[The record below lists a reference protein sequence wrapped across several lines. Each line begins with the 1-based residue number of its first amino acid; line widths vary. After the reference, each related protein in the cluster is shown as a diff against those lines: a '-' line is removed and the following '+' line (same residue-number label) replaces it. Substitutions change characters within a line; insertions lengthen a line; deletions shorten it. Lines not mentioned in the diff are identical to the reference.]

1 MIKLNARG
9 DTSPRMMQAAQSKE
23 QTPAFVNR
31 RSAPALQAI
40 RRLTAHRGAY
50 FSRITRTLALA
61 VLVLLTCA
69 TARAQVYTNDFDGSS
84 VVSTNVSA
92 AAWTGG
98 ATGTSLCGANGLV
111 SPGSGTSYNFS
122 IILTVAP
129 GYQMQITSI
138 SADMRRSSLGGSYS
152 NAQVKIGA
160 ANYGTAAT
168 PGFLGCVN
176 PGGVATVSGLTGA
189 QTISFSGT
197 KPNSESISLDNVQI
211 QGTITCVSPSAFS
224 VSNPTPAACGSAA
237 ISLSGSQS
245 GVNYQLYVSTMAA
258 PSPAAVGAPVPGTGS
273 ALSWPGMLP
282 GTYTVVGS
290 TGSCQTNMTGSAII
304 KENPSVYTVSG
315 SGNIC
320 QNPPGGTM
328 PIALSG
334 SQIGV
339 NYQLYNGASA
349 VSPAQI
355 QAGNGAA
362 LTFTASAA
370 GTYTVKAE
378 SSATVCGPVVMTGS
392 AVVTVSQPTASI
404 VSNNGEFCS
413 GGGNGIWTISGTAL
427 AVVSYT
433 VTGGAPGTPY
443 SNTVNVQPDGSA
455 TITVN
460 GVTANTTVT
469 LNSVQNTTG
478 SNGCTQNITSQSS
491 ILVVRPALTA
501 SIAASESV
509 CEGDNFSNITVTA
522 NTGTSYARTV
532 YYSRRTNSGAYS
544 SQSPL
549 SFGSG
554 VSSVNVSVSGINPSA
569 LGTDYTYRLDSIRYN
584 TAPNCVVPL
593 NQTITK
599 TVKPRPVFS
608 FEMNGVA
615 LHAGASDTIC
625 MQPAGGTIQFNIT
638 NTTAGYTYSVTRNG
652 APFGSSGTVNN
663 NGSGLV
669 QSINFS
675 PAGTYEVTVNNTVN
689 GCSKVLTYTVIEL
702 PRPAIAYYVNG
713 QVVTNGSTIQLCSG
727 QTGVRDSLVSA
738 SGSVF
743 SITGSSLFNASG
755 SIPGSGAYTSTQS
768 APSVSSITNYSA
780 TITLSANPMLSSGCD
795 STISFNVQVNPLP
808 VLSSNV
814 YYNNQL
820 VAAESTVEMCEDANP
835 VIRITGTPG
844 HTVEIHYNKG
854 TSLGS
859 FTQLQTGVIGTNGE
873 YVWNSANGTFG
884 NDWTSNFDQYCSSPT
899 RMFYHIE
906 VKNPNTWCGN
916 TFDFKAKINQKPS
929 IRVGYAYNNN
939 TTSMSSFGST
949 GTAINAPSD
958 TVSVCYNAGSSDLK
972 FFFNWDAAHNIS
984 AFDEVCGSGGATN
997 TILFELR
1004 KGGVSGTLVH
1014 SGSLTASGV
1023 NSTIQVPVTA
1033 GSSGLYTLIVKNS
1046 DNGMMSGVVCDSI
1059 RSFWVKANAAPVYT
1073 FIETN
1078 TVATPGADITAPI
1091 TGATASS
1098 ANPVKFCE
1106 GYFKSVTIS
1115 GAVGQTYWITRVSGP
1130 GTAQNFGSSGS
1141 PLALTPGGSTHQFN
1155 TLAVGVHH
1163 YLLTVMSAPGACPA
1177 YRSFQVQITEMPK
1190 PVLKVNGATV
1200 TPGSTHNFCQEEV
1213 THYTISGIPTGI
1225 PYQFYQG
1232 STMIASGIS
1241 ASVESSVITLV
1252 SQPNLA
1258 GPYTIKVNNTAT
1270 SSCDSSYSFNV
1281 TVTDRPD
1288 ITIDS
1293 VKNVMVCNGDNSGVL
1308 YYHYVAQGSAT
1319 VNTKL
1324 FRNGTQVLNS
1334 TSANQALA
1342 LSTTNLYGGSYLLVI
1357 ASNGCAD
1364 SAEFT
1369 ITEPATPVLLQVK
1382 GTDTACGVAMGSVTF
1397 SVQGGSPSYAVKIF
1411 VGATTTIAQQ
1421 TVLPNADTGY
1431 TFAGLS
1437 PGAYTIQVTDAL
1449 GCTKTATFTIN
1460 SCSAP
1465 DIVPVANMASN
1476 NYSLAGTTS
1485 LPIQLRLYNIGQVNS
1500 NGTISA
1506 GFLLPAGFS
1515 IANTGLTP
1523 GWTVS
1528 TSGPVTI
1535 LTSTS
1540 AVVPSGA
1547 TPLVVSGNII
1557 LTGSTSKGIYGVV
1570 IQVAPGSG
1578 GETNSSNNTTN
1589 TIINVID

>member
-1 MIKLNARG
+1 MIKLNAKG
-9 DTSPRMMQAAQSKE
+9 DTSPRMMQAHQGKDQAPVY
-23 QTPAFVNR
+23 TNR
-31 RSAPALQAI
+31 RFAPALQAI
-40 RRLTAHRGAY
+40 RRLAAHRGSP
-50 FSRITRTLALA
+50 FSRVTRTLALTVLA
-61 VLVLLTCA
+61 VLAYA
-69 TARAQVYTNDFDGSS
+69 TAGAQVYTNDFDGSS
-84 VVSTNVSA
+84 IISSNISA
-92 AAWTGG
+92 SVWTGG

-122 IILTVAP
+122 ITLTVAP

-138 SADMRRSSLGGSYS
+138 SADMRRSSVPGYS

-160 ANYGTAAT
+160 SNYGTPAV

-176 PGGVATVSGLTGA
+176 PGGVSTVSGLTGA

-197 KPNSESISLDNVQI
+197 KPNSESVSLDNVQI
-211 QGTITCVSPSAFS
+211 QGTITCISPSAFN
-224 VSNPTPAACGSAA
+224 VSNPTPSACGSAA
-237 ISLSGSQS
+237 ISLSGSQA

-258 PSPAAVGAPVPGTGS
+258 PSPAAVGAPVPGTGA
-273 ALSWPGMLP
+273 ALSWSGMLP
-282 GTYTVVGS
+282 GTYAVVGS
-290 TGSCQTNMTGSAII
+290 TGSCQTNMTGSAIV
-304 KENPSVYTVSG
+304 KEDPSVYTVSG

-320 QNPPGGTM
+320 LNPPGGTM

-339 NYQLYNGASA
+339 NYQLYNGASP

-355 QAGNGAA
+355 QAGNGAT

-378 SSATVCGPVVMTGS
+378 PSATVCGPVVMTGN
-392 AVVTVSQPTASI
+392 AVVTVSQPVASI
-404 VSNNGEFCS
+404 NGNNGEFCS
-413 GGGNGIWTISGTAL
+413 GGGNGVWTISGTPL

-443 SNTVNVQPDGSA
+443 SNTVNVQPDGTA

-460 GVTANTTVT
+460 GITANTVVT

-478 SNGCTQNITSQSS
+478 SNGCTQNITGQSS
-491 ILVVRPALTA
+491 TLVVRPALSA
-501 SIAASESV
+501 SIAASEAV
-509 CEGDNFSNITVTA
+509 CEGDNFSNITVTS
-522 NTGTSYARTV
+522 NTGTAYARTV
-532 YYSRRTNSGAYS
+532 YYSRRVNSGSYS
-544 SQSPL
+544 SQPSL
-549 SFGSG
+549 SFPMG
-554 VSSVNVSVSGINPSA
+554 VTSVNVSVSGINPSV
-569 LGTDYTYRLDSIRYN
+569 LGTDYTYRLDSIRYD
-584 TAPNCVVPL
+584 APPNCTVPL

-608 FEMNGVA
+608 FEMNGVV

-625 MQPAGGTIQFNIT
+625 MQPLSGMIQFNIA
-638 NTTAGYTYSVTRNG
+638 NTTPGFTYSVSRNS

-663 NGSGLV
+663 NGTGLV

-675 PAGTYEVTVNNTVN
+675 PAGTYQVTVNNPNN
-689 GCSKVLTYTVIEL
+689 GCSKTLTYTVIEL
-702 PRPAIAYYVNG
+702 PRPPIAYYVNG
-713 QVVTNGSTIQLCSG
+713 QLVTNGSTIQLCSG

-738 SGSVF
+738 AGATF

-755 SIPGSGAYTSTQS
+755 SIPGPGAYVSTQS
-768 APSVSSITNYSA
+768 APSVSSVTTYSA
-780 TITLSANPMLSSGCD
+780 TITLSANPLLASGCD
-795 STISFNVQVNPLP
+795 SSISFNVQVNPLP
-808 VLSSNV
+808 ALAGNV

-820 VAAESTVEMCEDANP
+820 VTAESTVEMCEDASP
-835 VIRITGTPG
+835 AIRITGTPG
-844 HTVEIHYNKG
+844 YTVEIHYNKG

-884 NDWTSNFDQYCSSPT
+884 NDWSAGFDQYCSSPT

-906 VKNPNTWCGN
+906 VKNPNTWCSN

-949 GTAINAPSD
+949 GTAINAPTD

-984 AFDEVCGSGGATN
+984 NFDEVCGSGTTN

-1023 NSTIQVPVTA
+1023 NSTVQMPVTA
-1033 GSSGLYTLIVKNS
+1033 GSSGLYTLIVRNS

-1106 GYFKSVTIS
+1106 GYPKSVTIS
-1115 GAVGQTYWITRVSGP
+1115 GAVGQTYWITRISGP
-1130 GTAQNFGSSGS
+1130 GAAQNFGSSGS
-1141 PLALTPGGSTHQFN
+1141 PLALAPGGATHQFN
-1155 TLAVGVHH
+1155 SLAVGVHH

-1190 PVLKVNGATV
+1190 PVLKVNGVIIA
-1200 TPGSTHNFCQEEV
+1200 PGSTHNFCQEEE
-1213 THYTISGIPTGI
+1213 THYTITGIPTGI
-1225 PYQFYQG
+1225 PYQFFQG
-1232 STMIASGIS
+1232 NTMIASGIS

-1270 SSCDSSYSFNV
+1270 SSCDSSYSFNI

-1293 VKNVMVCNGDNSGVL
+1293 VKHVMVCNGDNSGVL
-1308 YYHYVAQGSAT
+1308 YYHYVALGSST

-1342 LSTTNLYGGSYLLVI
+1342 LSTTNLYAGNYLLVI

-1364 SAEFT
+1364 SAGFT
-1369 ITEPATPVLLQVK
+1369 ITEPATPVLLQVT
-1382 GTDTACGVAMGSVTF
+1382 GTDTACGVALGSVTF

-1449 GCTKTATFTIN
+1449 GCVKTATFTIN
-1460 SCSAP
+1460 NCSAP

-1476 NYSLAGTTS
+1476 NYSLAGTTA

-1500 NGTISA
+1500 NGSISA

-1515 IANTGLTP
+1515 ISNTGLTP

-1535 LTSTS
+1535 LTSAT

-1547 TPLVVSGNII
+1547 SPLVVTGNLI

-1578 GETNSSNNTTN
+1578 GESNSSNNTTN